1 MLDSFTIS
9 KTLRM
14 GYDLRDTSEIAN
26 EFVKWI
32 VALGS
37 GALKLADEYE
47 RQKMA
52 K

>member
-9 KTLRM
+9 KILRID
-14 GYDLRDTSEIAN
+14 YDLRDTSEIAN

-32 VALGS
+32 VVLGS
-37 GALKLADEYE
+37 GALKLADEHE
-47 RQKMA
+47 RQKRA